1 MGNGAAA
8 GVMAL
13 DFLVVMNRVLFL
25 ETPVNLSHHEHP
37 ACSAG
42 NPNSLSVSVIRLL
55 LTHTPSLR
63 VQPCC
68 VFFPCLTF
76 LLWFDEDQ
84 GPRGGGGGLLAKQ
97 KTSSYSFK
105 H

>member
-8 GVMAL
+8 AGVTAV
-13 DFLVVMNRVLFL
+13 DFLVVMNRALFL

-55 LTHTPSLR
+55 LTHTQSLS
-63 VQPCC
+63 VQCC
-68 VFFPCLTF
+68 CCFSF
-76 LLWFDEDQ
+76 LFL
-84 GPRGGGGGLLAKQ
+84 P
-97 KTSSYSFK
+97 
-105 H
+105 